1 MKEKNILY
9 TVLRTIGYPI
19 FMLLFHPKIIGKENL
34 KSNEGLIICGT
45 HKSPLDIFLLFA
57 STNRKLHFFSK
68 IELFN
73 TRFKNWFFRSM
84 GCIPVNRKEKNKNAL
99 EEGYKCLKDE
109 KAVVIF
115 PEGTINKTKDLIMP
129 FKFGAVKMAS
139 ETSKK
144 ILPFAI
150 IGKYKIFGKSIKIVF
165 AKPYNLLSNNLEKEN
180 EKLMSKVVNLIKD
193 NGGESV

>member
-9 TVLRTIGYPI
+9 TTLRTIGYPF
-19 FMLLFHPKIIGKENL
+19 FMLLFHPRILGKENL
-34 KSNEGLIICGT
+34 KGNEGLVICGN
-45 HKSPLDIFLLFA
+45 HKSPLDIFLIFA
-57 STNRKLHFFSK
+57 STRRKLHFFSK

-73 TRFKNWFFRSM
+73 TKFKNSFFRSM

-99 EEGYKCLKDE
+99 EEGYKCLNENKLI
-109 KAVVIF
+109 VIF
-115 PEGTINKTKDLIMP
+115 PEGTTNKTQDIIMP

-150 IGKYKIFGKSIKIVF
+150 VGKYNVFGKSIKIIF
-165 AKPYNLLSNNLEKEN
+165 DKPYNLSSDDLEKEN
-180 EKLMSKVVNLIKD
+180 QILMDKVIKLIKE
-193 NGGESV
+193 N